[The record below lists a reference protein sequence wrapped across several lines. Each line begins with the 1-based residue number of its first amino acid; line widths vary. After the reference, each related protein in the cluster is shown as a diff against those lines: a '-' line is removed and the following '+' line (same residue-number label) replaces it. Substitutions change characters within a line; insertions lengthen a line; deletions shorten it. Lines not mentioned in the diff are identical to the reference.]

1 MNNEDGERELG
12 LRERKKLK
20 MRRDIERT
28 ALQSVLERGYDET
41 TIELICRE
49 VEISKK
55 TFFNYFSSKEAA
67 LLGDRHVDCSA
78 ETLGAALEAAGD
90 RPYLK
95 TVTGFVSGVLYPA
108 SDSPEVMHL
117 RSQVIAAIPQLAFRS
132 RKDMVC
138 LNKTTS
144 DCLRTYLSAH
154 PERRVLPEQ
163 PLDAEC
169 IAAMST
175 ALNIARS
182 RYLLAL
188 CCPGE
193 WSADDAGK
201 LLWSY
206 LDRAGR
212 TIGVI

>member
-1 MNNEDGERELG
+1 MNNEGGERELG

-20 MRRDIERT
+20 LRRDIERT
-28 ALQSVLERGYDET
+28 ALQSVLERGFDET

-108 SDSPEVMHL
+108 SDSPK
-117 RSQVIAAIPQLAFRS
+117 SCTCAAR
-132 RKDMVC
+132 
-138 LNKTTS
+138 
-144 DCLRTYLSAH
+144 
-154 PERRVLPEQ
+154 
-163 PLDAEC
+163 
-169 IAAMST
+169 
-175 ALNIARS
+175 
-182 RYLLAL
+182 
-188 CCPGE
+188 
-193 WSADDAGK
+193 
-201 LLWSY
+201 
-206 LDRAGR
+206 
-212 TIGVI
+212 